1 MTPGIRAELKV
12 QAAVECPLSRAS
24 AAGDATAYSV
34 SKSVTLDVRN
44 RVTEE
49 FTLDRGR
56 RGRWGEGGRGDEG
69 DLAFED
75 VSVEKAFESGS
86 ESIYRFERPADRNCP
101 CECIE
106 AQGYPVADV
115 RGERGT
121 LYVVFHAPDR
131 EALKAVIAM
140 LGEHYPQVEVRRLV
154 QSSAGG
160 EEATDSLV
168 FFDKSVFTD
177 RQQEVLETAHRL
189 GYFDHPK
196 GSNAGEVAE
205 ALGITTATFIEHLSA
220 AQRKLLD
227 SVLVPAD
234 G

>member
-1 MTPGIRAELKV
+1 MTSGIRAELKV

-24 AAGDATAYSV
+24 AAGDAIAYSV
-34 SKSVTLDVRN
+34 SKSVTLDVQN

-49 FTLDRGR
+49 FTIERGEVT
-56 RGRWGEGGRGDEG
+56 GI
-69 DLAFED
+69 DLED

-86 ESIYRFERPADRNCP
+86 ESIYRFERAADRNCP

-106 AQGYPVADV
+106 AHGFPVADV
-115 RGERGT
+115 RGEHGT
-121 LYVVFHAPDR
+121 LYIVFHAPDR
-131 EALKAVIAM
+131 EALKTVIAM

-154 QSSAGG
+154 QSRDGN
-160 EEATDSLV
+160 EEPTDSLV

-227 SVLVPAD
+227 SVLDASV